1 MCWEMRI
8 FAVVCD
14 LKKYLQPQHTKLDP
28 RASLKLPYGGGDL
41 VGGGMGLWERVREG
55 IAKRTCLT

>member
-1 MCWEMRI
+1 ML
-8 FAVVCD
+8 AVVCD